1 LPERD
6 RRQVVRGAL
15 GRGEACL
22 GPLRDERSLLLRKRR
37 EQVQDEGINVRAEVS
52 DQERHPMNHQARDE
66 MNITGQPVQLG
77 DRDRATLPAR
87 FFKCGGELRLRQKL
101 PRLEEALLG

>member
-1 LPERD
+1 MSALSQYAARFGFE
-6 RRQVVRGAL
+6 VVGADDAL
-15 GRGEACL
+15 AVTGR
-22 GPLRDERSLLLRKRR
+22 
-37 EQVQDEGINVRAEVS
+37 VRAEVS